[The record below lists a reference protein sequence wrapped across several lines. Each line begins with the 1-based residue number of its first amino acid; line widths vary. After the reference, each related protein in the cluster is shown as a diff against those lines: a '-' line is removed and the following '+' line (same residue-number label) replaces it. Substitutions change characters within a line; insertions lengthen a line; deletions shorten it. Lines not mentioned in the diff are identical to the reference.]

1 MRLLCVAMR
10 AYPYIKNANNPNLQN
25 FENERTISMN
35 KKNFLTKEN
44 AIGFAAGFVAL
55 SVLRAVFKAPPAY
68 VFTDKN
74 VGSVKNKLH
83 L

>member
-1 MRLLCVAMR
+1 
-10 AYPYIKNANNPNLQN
+10 
-25 FENERTISMN
+25 MN